1 VPGRAQV
8 RVVAALAAILALASG
23 CAGHQGAQAAYELD
37 LEHGA
42 VALGMGQPEDAIDA
56 YRAALA
62 LRPDDPAAL
71 EGLARAQLARG
82 RPQAALETFTRLENA
97 EPGRVAE
104 RSTPELHE
112 AQLMLA
118 ELRLE
123 QGDYAGSLRLLRGL
137 RAAEQVSPRHDTLF
151 VEALVAESGR
161 LQVAGRS
168 QQAAALL
175 EEALGADADS
185 GNLEYA
191 LASTLVERGRL
202 DAAISILSD
211 ALLRHPDDE
220 RLAALMDRAL
230 RIRYPRGLPD

>member
-1 VPGRAQV
+1 
-8 RVVAALAAILALASG
+8 
-23 CAGHQGAQAAYELD
+23 
-37 LEHGA
+37 
-42 VALGMGQPEDAIDA
+42 
-56 YRAALA
+56 
-62 LRPDDPAAL
+62 
-71 EGLARAQLARG
+71 
-82 RPQAALETFTRLENA
+82 
-97 EPGRVAE
+97 
-104 RSTPELHE
+104 
-112 AQLMLA
+112 MLA

>member
-1 VPGRAQV
+1 MPARARV
-8 RVVAALAAILALASG
+8 RAVVALTTIFALCAG
-23 CAGHQGAQAAYELD
+23 CAGQQRARAAYERD
-37 LEHGA
+37 LGRGA
-42 VALGMGQPEDAIDA
+42 VALDMGQPDDAVDA

-62 LRPDDPAAL
+62 LRPDDPEAL

-82 RPQAALETFTRLENA
+82 QPQAALETFTRLENA

-104 RSTPELHE
+104 RCTPELRQ
-112 AQLMLA
+112 AQFRLA

-123 QGDYAGSLRLLRGL
+123 HGDYAGCLRLLRGL
-137 RAAEQVSPRHDTLF
+137 RATQQASPRQDALF

-168 QQAAALL
+168 QEAAALL
-175 EEALGADADS
+175 EEAVGADADP
-185 GNLEYA
+185 GNLEYV

-202 DAAISILSD
+202 DTAISILSD
-211 ALLRHPDDE
+211 ALLRHPDDP

>member
-1 VPGRAQV
+1 MPGCARVRA
-8 RVVAALAAILALASG
+8 VASLAAILALCAG
-23 CAGHQGAQAAYELD
+23 CAGHQSSRAAYELT
-37 LEHGA
+37 LERGA
-42 VALGMGQPEDAIDA
+42 VALDMGQPDDAIDA

-82 RPQAALETFTRLENA
+82 RPQAALESFTRLENA

-104 RSTPELHE
+104 RSMPELRQ

-118 ELRLE
+118 ESRLE
-123 QGDYAGSLRLLRGL
+123 HGDYAGCLRLLRGL
-137 RAAEQVSPRHDTLF
+137 RAGEQVSPRQDTLF

-168 QQAAALL
+168 QEAAALL
-175 EEALGADADS
+175 EEALGADADA